1 MNKRL
6 LTSGMGFL
14 MLAVLAGCGG
24 AAADE
29 TPTAAADAA
38 AVPTLEEP
46 QLPAA
51 TATQAADWKVVL
63 RTERVGAESPMVSG
77 FVDEQHGIVV
87 GASGEIHY
95 TLDGGASW
103 PDAQNT
109 SACRFGLDIVDGQLA
124 WTVGNLGH
132 VRVSKDGGQTWLPV
146 ADVPGRSNMAAF
158 VDDATGW
165 VAGVTQLSATDDGGL
180 TWTELALPD
189 GMGKIAAIDLLPG
202 GRGYLVGSKG
212 MLYATANGGETWT
225 GIPLGVEKDIFVG
238 DSLPLAAVR
247 FTDSENGVVIVSL
260 EYSGGALIALRTADG
275 GETWAEESL
284 PVKLGA
290 LFLTHDGALL
300 TVLDGDGRVTLLSP
314 A

>member
-1 MNKRL
+1 MNKGW

-14 MLAVLAGCGG
+14 MLAALAGCGG
-24 AAADE
+24 TAADE
-29 TPTAAADAA
+29 TPTAAAEAA
-38 AVPTLEEP
+38 AVPTPEP

-63 RTERVGAESPMVSG
+63 RTERVVAESPLVAG
-77 FVDEQHGIVV
+77 FVDEQHGIVAGV
-87 GASGEIHY
+87 NGEIHY

-103 PDAQNT
+103 PDAQNI

-124 WTVGNLGH
+124 WTVGNNGQ
-132 VRVSKDGGQTWLPV
+132 VRVSKDGGQTWQAV
-146 ADVPGRSNMAAF
+146 ADVPGRSNLAAF
-158 VDDATGW
+158 VDDTTGW
-165 VAGVTQLSATDDGGL
+165 VASVSKLSATNDGGL
-180 TWTELALPD
+180 AWTELVLPE

-212 MLYATANGGETWT
+212 ALYATADGGETWT
-225 GIPLGVEKDIFVG
+225 GIPLGLEKDIFTG

-247 FTDSENGVVIVSL
+247 FIDPENGVVIVSL

-290 LFLTHDGALL
+290 LFLTHDGELL

>member
-6 LTSGMGFL
+6 LTGGMGFL
-14 MLAVLAGCGG
+14 VLAALAGCGE
-24 AAADE
+24 AAAGE

-38 AVPTLEEP
+38 AVPTPEP

-63 RTERVGAESPMVSG
+63 RTERVGAESPLVAG
-77 FVDEQHGIVV
+77 FVDEQHGIVAGV
-87 GASGEIHY
+87 NGEIHY

-124 WTVGNLGH
+124 WTVGNNGQ
-132 VRVSKDGGQTWLPV
+132 VRVSKDGGETWLPV

-158 VDDATGW
+158 VDDTTGW
-165 VAGVTQLSATDDGGL
+165 VAGVTKLSATDDGGL
-180 TWTELALPD
+180 TWTGLALPEA
-189 GMGKIAAIDLLPG
+189 MGKIAAIGLLPG
-202 GRGYLVGSKG
+202 GRGYLVDSKG
-212 MLYATANGGETWT
+212 ILYATADGGETWT
-225 GIPLGVEKDIFVG
+225 GITLGLEKDIFVG
-238 DSLPLAAVR
+238 DSLPLAALR
-247 FTDSENGVVIVSL
+247 FTDPENGVVIVSL
-260 EYSGGALIALRTADG
+260 EYSGGTLIALRTADG
-275 GETWAEESL
+275 GETWTEESL

-300 TVLDGDGRVTLLSP
+300 TVLDGNGRVTLLSP